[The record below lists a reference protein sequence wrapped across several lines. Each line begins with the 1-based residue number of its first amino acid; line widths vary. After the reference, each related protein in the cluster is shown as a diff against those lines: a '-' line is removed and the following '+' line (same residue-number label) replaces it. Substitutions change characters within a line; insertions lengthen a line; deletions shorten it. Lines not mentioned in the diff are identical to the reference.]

1 MRTKL
6 GSALRILPRIR
17 IVLGN
22 QIAVGPGKAEL
33 LQLIRETSSISEAA
47 RRLGMSYMRAWSLI
61 QTMNRSFREPVILA
75 RRGGQTRGGAS
86 LTATGERLLILYQRL
101 EREFLAATKVTRHK
115 LAALTRVT
123 PKPRLRRGSG
133 RSK

>member
-1 MRTKL
+1 V
-6 GSALRILPRIR
+6 RILPRIR

-33 LQLIRETSSISEAA
+33 LQLVRETSSISEAA
-47 RRLGMSYMRAWSLI
+47 RRMGMSYMRAWSLV

-75 RRGGQTRGGAS
+75 RRGGQSRGGAS
-86 LTATGERLLILYQRL
+86 LTSTGERLLILYQRM
-101 EREFLAATKVTRHK
+101 EREFLVATKVTRQQ
-115 LAALTRVT
+115 LAALTSET
-123 PKPRLRRGSG
+123 LKAHSRRGSG